1 MMTGSKTTNDMTR
14 AEVLAAVRV
23 IPAQQNFI
31 WDRTNKDERPASVEE
46 MRAAIA
52 ADQKRRDRPIGSDKT
67 QIALRVDNATLAAF
81 KATGKG
87 WQSRMNEAL
96 SDWIKTHRSA

>member
-1 MMTGSKTTNDMTR
+1 MPGSKTTNDMTR
-14 AEVLAAVRV
+14 AEVLAAVRT

-31 WDRTNKDERPASVEE
+31 WDGINEDERPASAEE
-46 MRAAIA
+46 MRAAID
-52 ADQKRRDRPIGSDKT
+52 ADQKRRGRPIGSDKT

-96 SDWIKTHRSA
+96 SDWIKTHHSA